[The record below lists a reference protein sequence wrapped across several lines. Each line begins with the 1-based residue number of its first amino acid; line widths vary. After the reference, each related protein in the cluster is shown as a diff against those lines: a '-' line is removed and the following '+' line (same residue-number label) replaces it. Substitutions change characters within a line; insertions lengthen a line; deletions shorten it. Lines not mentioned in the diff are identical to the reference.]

1 MSSRASN
8 RIAQLILL
16 LVWAA
21 TVVIGFTS
29 AGHSQTCD
37 FPKYSNP
44 IAIHVNSWV
53 PGTQVS
59 VQIDGSFSTDEFEG
73 LVSGNEAWNTPAVL
87 TCTGVRFRNFE
98 PILIEDYEEIPEDG
112 NLIWQR
118 DLPRNGR
125 NGEVITVTGFA
136 GFVAAARIK
145 ILPDLPNVAQGT
157 LYNYL
162 GTHEVGH
169 TFNLND
175 CVSTNG
181 CPTGTEATIMR
192 GHSDGITSS
201 NTFNISGPKAC
212 DIAKVR
218 NIYCGT
224 PTPTPTPSPTPPTD
238 PNECQNNGWYWN
250 FQGGYCQE
258 DPWCTLDPQIC
269 DPGVW
274 SMEQCQCV
282 PGTPIAVDVLGNG
295 FKLTDNVGGVNFD
308 FNGDG
313 IKERLSWTALGSDDA
328 WLVLDRNAN
337 GTIDNGRELFGNL
350 TPQPLPAPGMLRNG
364 FVALSEFD
372 KPQNGGNGDG
382 LIDRSD
388 AIFLSL
394 RLWQDANHTGI
405 SEPWEL
411 HTLPDAGLEWISLDL
426 KESRRID
433 QYGNEFRYRAKIT
446 DNGGVQ
452 LGRWAWDVIL
462 RAGR

>member
-1 MSSRASN
+1 
-8 RIAQLILL
+8 
-16 LVWAA
+16 
-21 TVVIGFTS
+21 
-29 AGHSQTCD
+29 
-37 FPKYSNP
+37 
-44 IAIHVNSWV
+44 
-53 PGTQVS
+53 
-59 VQIDGSFSTDEFEG
+59 
-73 LVSGNEAWNTPAVL
+73 
-87 TCTGVRFRNFE
+87 
-98 PILIEDYEEIPEDG
+98 
-112 NLIWQR
+112 
-118 DLPRNGR
+118 
-125 NGEVITVTGFA
+125 
-136 GFVAAARIK
+136 
-145 ILPDLPNVAQGT
+145 
-157 LYNYL
+157 
-162 GTHEVGH
+162 
-169 TFNLND
+169 
-175 CVSTNG
+175 
-181 CPTGTEATIMR
+181 
-192 GHSDGITSS
+192 
-201 NTFNISGPKAC
+201 
-212 DIAKVR
+212 
-218 NIYCGT
+218 
-224 PTPTPTPSPTPPTD
+224 
-238 PNECQNNGWYWN
+238 
-250 FQGGYCQE
+250 
-258 DPWCTLDPQIC
+258 
-269 DPGVW
+269 
-274 SMEQCQCV
+274 QCQCV